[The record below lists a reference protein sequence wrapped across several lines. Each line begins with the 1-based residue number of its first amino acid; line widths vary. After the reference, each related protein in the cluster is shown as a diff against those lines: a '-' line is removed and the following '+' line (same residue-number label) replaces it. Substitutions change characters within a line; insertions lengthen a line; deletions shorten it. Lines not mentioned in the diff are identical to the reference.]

1 MKIII
6 KNLEIKYQV
15 FQEFVQ
21 KFSFMGKRKYFRKFR
36 FPEKLDFMFQ
46 LKHSLNL

>member
-1 MKIII
+1 MKIIT

-21 KFSFMGKRKYFRKFR
+21 KFSFMGK
-36 FPEKLDFMFQ
+36 ENILENLDF
-46 LKHSLNL
+46 LKN